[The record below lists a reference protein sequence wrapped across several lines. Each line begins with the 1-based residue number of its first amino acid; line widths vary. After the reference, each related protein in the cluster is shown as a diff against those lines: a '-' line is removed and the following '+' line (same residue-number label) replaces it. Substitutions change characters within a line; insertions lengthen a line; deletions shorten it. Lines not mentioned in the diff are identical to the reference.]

1 MAKFPFLISALVVMF
16 SPLLFIRGVEPTTFT
31 VVNKCDYTVWPGI
44 LANAGKPAVSTTSF
58 ALQKGEFRAISPRTN
73 AGRPSEAET
82 RRGRGRERTEKECEQ
97 NFLEAGFRRY
107 KIRPTFGLRSLI
119 EVYP

>member
-82 RRGRGRERTEKECEQ
+82 RRGR
-97 NFLEAGFRRY
+97 
-107 KIRPTFGLRSLI
+107 
-119 EVYP
+119 